1 MTSAVMCV
9 QVIGGLIVLLAG
21 GDLLVRG
28 SVSLARRLAVSP
40 LLIGLTVVAAGTSA
54 PELVVS
60 LDAALKG
67 SPALAIG
74 NVVGSNVANILLV
87 LGLAALLRPVT
98 CDVRTANLDNIAMMV
113 SSVVF
118 AAFCLGGAIESWQGL
133 VLLVFLLGYLSWRY
147 WHGRANATE
156 RQHYADEVAEFEG
169 KQRPLWRSVL
179 YVLAGLAGLMIGG
192 DVLIEGAVDLARA
205 ASISEAVI
213 GLTLIAVGTSL
224 PELVAVIFAVLH
236 GHGDLAIGNVIGS
249 NIFNILGVVGAT
261 AVVIPLAVPPE
272 VLNVDLWIML
282 ATALLLTPFL
292 IRRKPIRAPVGAGF
306 VVAYAVFVVAQFYL
320 SHHVG

>member
-249 NIFNILGVVGAT
+249 NIFNVGAVLGIAGLAHPFAVDADRLWRVMTVT
-261 AVVIPLAVPPE
+261 AVSAVVLVIILRVCKGVPRPAGVLFTLTYLAF
-272 VLNVDLWIML
+272 L
-282 ATALLLTPFL
+282 ATEVALD
-292 IRRKPIRAPVGAGF
+292 APK
-306 VVAYAVFVVAQFYL
+306 
-320 SHHVG
+320 

>member
-1 MTSAVMCV
+1 MTSAVMYV

-54 PELVVS
+54 PELAVS

-87 LGLAALLRPVT
+87 LGLPALLRPVT
-98 CDVRTANLDNIAMMV
+98 CDVPTANLDNIVMMV

-133 VLLVFLLGYLSWRY
+133 VLCVLLLGYLSWRY
-147 WHGRANATE
+147 WHGRANAAE
-156 RQHYADEVAEFEG
+156 RQYYADEVAEFEG
-169 KQRPLWRSVL
+169 EQRPLWRSVL

-205 ASISEAVI
+205 AGISEAVI

-224 PELVAVIFAVLH
+224 PELAAVIFAVLH

-261 AVVIPLAVPPE
+261 AVVIPLPVPPE

-320 SHHVG
+320 SHDVG

>member
-1 MTSAVMCV
+1 MTSAVMYV

-54 PELVVS
+54 PELAVS

-87 LGLAALLRPVT
+87 LGLPALLRPVT
-98 CDVRTANLDNIAMMV
+98 CDVPTANLDNIVMMV

-133 VLLVFLLGYLSWRY
+133 VLCVLLLGYLSWRY
-147 WHGRANATE
+147 WHGRANAAE
-156 RQHYADEVAEFEG
+156 RPYYADEVAEFEG
-169 KQRPLWRSVL
+169 EQRPLWRSVL

-205 ASISEAVI
+205 AGISEAVI

-224 PELVAVIFAVLH
+224 PELAAVIFAVLH

-261 AVVIPLAVPPE
+261 AVVIPLPVPPE

-320 SHHVG
+320 SHDVG

>member
-1 MTSAVMCV
+1 MYV

-98 CDVRTANLDNIAMMV
+98 CDVPTANFDNIVMMA

-133 VLLVFLLGYLSWRY
+133 VLFVFLLGYLSWRY
-147 WHGRANATE
+147 WHGRANAAE
-156 RQHYADEVAEFEG
+156 RQYYADEVAEFEG

-192 DVLIEGAVDLARA
+192 DVLIAGAIDLARA

-261 AVVIPLAVPPE
+261 AVFVPLAVPPE

-282 ATALLLTPFL
+282 ATALLLTPLL

-306 VVAYAVFVVAQFYL
+306 LVAYAVFVVAQFYL

>member
-1 MTSAVMCV
+1 MTSAVMYV

-54 PELVVS
+54 PELAVS

-87 LGLAALLRPVT
+87 LGLPALLRPVT
-98 CDVRTANLDNIAMMV
+98 CDVPTANLDNIVMMV

-133 VLLVFLLGYLSWRY
+133 VLCVLLLGYLSWRY
-147 WHGRANATE
+147 WHGRANAAE
-156 RQHYADEVAEFEG
+156 RQYYADEVAEFEG
-169 KQRPLWRSVL
+169 EQRPLWRSVL

-205 ASISEAVI
+205 AGISEAVI
-213 GLTLIAVGTSL
+213 GLTLIAIGTSL
-224 PELVAVIFAVLH
+224 PELAAVIFAVLH

-261 AVVIPLAVPPE
+261 AVVIPLPVPPE

-320 SHHVG
+320 SHDVG

>member
-1 MTSAVMCV
+1 MTSAVMYV
-9 QVIGGLIVLLAG
+9 QVIGGFIVLLAG

-98 CDVRTANLDNIAMMV
+98 CDVPTANLDNIVMMV

-133 VLLVFLLGYLSWRY
+133 VLFVFLLGYLSWRY
-147 WHGRANATE
+147 WHGRANAAE
-156 RQHYADEVAEFEG
+156 RQYYADEVAEFEG

-179 YVLAGLAGLMIGG
+179 YVVAGLAGLMIGG
-192 DVLIEGAVDLARA
+192 DVLIAGAIDLARA

-224 PELVAVIFAVLH
+224 PELVAVIFAVLR

-249 NIFNILGVVGAT
+249 NIFNILGVVGTT

-282 ATALLLTPFL
+282 ATALLLTPLL

-306 VVAYAVFVVAQFYL
+306 VATYAVFVAMQFYL

>member
-1 MTSAVMCV
+1 MTSAVMYV

-87 LGLAALLRPVT
+87 LGLPALLRPVT
-98 CDVRTANLDNIAMMV
+98 CDVPTANLDNIVMIV

-133 VLLVFLLGYLSWRY
+133 VLFVFLLGYLSWRY
-147 WHGRANATE
+147 WHGRANAAE
-156 RQHYADEVAEFEG
+156 RQYYADEVAEFEG
-169 KQRPLWRSVL
+169 HQRPLWRSVF

-205 ASISEAVI
+205 AGISEAVI

-224 PELVAVIFAVLH
+224 PELAAVIFAVLH

-292 IRRKPIRAPVGAGF
+292 IRRKPIRAPVGAVF
-306 VVAYAVFVVAQFYL
+306 VVAYAAFVMAQFYL

>member
-1 MTSAVMCV
+1 MYV

-74 NVVGSNVANILLV
+74 NVVGSNIANILLV
-87 LGLAALLRPVT
+87 LGLPALLRPVT
-98 CDVRTANLDNIAMMV
+98 CDVPTANFDNIVMIV
-113 SSVVF
+113 SSVLF

-133 VLLVFLLGYLSWRY
+133 VLFVFLLGYLSWRY
-147 WHGRANATE
+147 WHGRANAAE
-156 RQHYADEVAEFEG
+156 RQYYADEVAEFEG
-169 KQRPLWRSVL
+169 HQRPLWRSVF

-205 ASISEAVI
+205 AGISEAVI

-224 PELVAVIFAVLH
+224 PELAAVIFAVLH

-261 AVVIPLAVPPE
+261 AVVVPLAVPPE
-272 VLNVDLWIML
+272 VLNVDLWVML

-306 VVAYAVFVVAQFYL
+306 VVAYAVFVMAQFYL